1 MRIIAKRTL
10 REFWERF
17 PDAEQPLK
25 AWFAEAQ
32 QAVWPH
38 HQVLKSQ
45 YANASIV
52 ADDKVVFNIKG
63 NTYRLVVGIDYGW
76 QTIYIKF
83 IGTHP
88 EYDKL
93 NIKAL

>member
-10 REFWERF
+10 REFWEKF

-32 QAVWPH
+32 QAMWSH
-38 HQVLKSQ
+38 HQALKTQ

-63 NTYRLVVGIDYGW
+63 NTYRLVVGIDYSW

-83 IGTHP
+83 VGTHV

-93 NIKAL
+93 DIKTL

>member
-10 REFWERF
+10 REFWEKF

-32 QAVWPH
+32 QATWPH
-38 HQVLKSQ
+38 PQSLKSQ

-52 ADDKVVFNIKG
+52 ADDNVVFNVTG
-63 NTYRLVVGIDYGW
+63 NTYRLVVGIDYNW

-83 IGTHP
+83 IGTHAQ
-88 EYDKL
+88 YDKL
-93 NIKAL
+93 DIKTL